1 MTDDQLAL
9 DIDLSGL
16 EEVTADMAGFPTL
29 LGREMTTAM
38 DAGLQFLKGQI
49 KVRTPVNEG
58 KLEGSINHQIIS
70 PFPNLAGLVG
80 SPLPYS
86 IVVEKGRRP
95 GQRMPPVDAL
105 AIWAIRV
112 LKVSRDESERVGWAL
127 AKHIAKHGFS
137 PEGQVGPKGARM
149 FEEGL
154 KASELEIQKLFDN
167 AIARSVR
174 QMNQ

>member
-1 MTDDQLAL
+1 MTDDLIL

-58 KLEGSINHQIIS
+58 KLKGSINHQIIS

-112 LKVSRDESERVGWAL
+112 LGVSREESQRVGWAI
-127 AKHIAKHGFS
+127 AKHIAKHGT
-137 PEGQVGPKGARM
+137 EGKFM
-149 FEEGL
+149 FKEGL
-154 KASELEIQKLFDN
+154 EASELQIQKLFDN
-167 AIARSVR
+167 AIARAVGR
-174 QMNQ
+174 VNQ